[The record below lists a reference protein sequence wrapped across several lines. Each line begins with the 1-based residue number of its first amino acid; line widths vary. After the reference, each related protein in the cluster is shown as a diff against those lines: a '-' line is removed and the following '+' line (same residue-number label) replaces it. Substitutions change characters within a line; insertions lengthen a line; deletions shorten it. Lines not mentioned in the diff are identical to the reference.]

1 MAVFAVLYG
10 LVGVL
15 TLGVL
20 LWSRRRRARA
30 LTGGQQAD
38 SGARDVDADWIY
50 GDRGERKPRAN
61 FREREEQA
69 RREAEAIVIDA
80 ERRAREILAEAERV
94 RSRVEAD
101 LARERADLA
110 EKSKKLSDFLAE
122 TIEEVERTSANG
134 SGTTSTHDLEE
145 LESLHDELRG
155 TE

>member
-1 MAVFAVLYG
+1 VLYG

-20 LWSRRRRARA
+20 LWRRRRPARA

-38 SGARDVDADWIY
+38 SGAREVDADWIY
-50 GDRGERKPRAN
+50 GDRGRKAN
-61 FREREEQA
+61 LRESEEQA
-69 RREAEAIVIDA
+69 RREAEAIVADA
-80 ERRAREILAEAERV
+80 ERRAREIVAEAERV
-94 RSRVEAD
+94 RSQVEAD

-110 EKSKKLSDFLAE
+110 EKSKKLSDLLAE

-145 LESLHDELRG
+145 LEALHDELRG
-155 TE
+155 NE